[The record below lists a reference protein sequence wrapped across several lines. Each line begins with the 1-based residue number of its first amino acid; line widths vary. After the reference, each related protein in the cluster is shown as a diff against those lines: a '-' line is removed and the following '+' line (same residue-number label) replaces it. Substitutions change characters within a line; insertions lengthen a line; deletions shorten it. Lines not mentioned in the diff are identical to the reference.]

1 MSKLDD
7 VIKIN
12 TEIIN
17 DKDINRLADEVG
29 AVILAARKESANIL
43 NGVIVKSYWAV
54 GEYIVKFEQKG
65 NAKAKYGTTLLTKLS
80 KILTVKFGKGF
91 SRPNLNCMRKFYLLY
106 PNLSDMS
113 DKFG

>member
-12 TEIIN
+12 TETIN

-43 NGVIVKSYWAV
+43 NGVIVKSR
-54 GEYIVKFEQKG
+54 KS
-65 NAKAKYGTTLLTKLS
+65 TS
-80 KILTVKFGKGF
+80 KNILKI
-91 SRPNLNCMRKFYLLY
+91 Y
-106 PNLSDMS
+106 
-113 DKFG
+113 